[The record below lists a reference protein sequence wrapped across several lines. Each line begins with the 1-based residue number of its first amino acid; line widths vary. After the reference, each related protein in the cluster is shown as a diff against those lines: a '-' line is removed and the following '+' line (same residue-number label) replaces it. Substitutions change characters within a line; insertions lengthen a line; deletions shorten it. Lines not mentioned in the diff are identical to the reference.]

1 MNPSDA
7 GTSDTDVVQEVIKE
21 IAQYH
26 PLDSNSFKVVFLSE
40 ADSLSRN
47 AQHALRR
54 TMEKYMSSCRI
65 IMCCE
70 SLNKIISPLRSR
82 CLAIRVPAPTEEEVC
97 KVLTKVGE
105 KENFRVNAQLATKVT
120 RHSERNLRRALLLL
134 ETCKVQVSRSDIC
147 RRTDRSGSGR
157 VCRTALQIQA
167 SCPFLIGKGSPRS
180 LPRTFVRSSRRRC
193 FCRQGAISMSCWP
206 TVFHRT

>member
-7 GTSDTDVVQEVIKE
+7 GTSDTDVVQEIIKE

-65 IMCCE
+65 VLCCE
-70 SLNKIISPLRSR
+70 SLNKIIQPLRSR
-82 CLAIRVPAPTEEEVC
+82 CLAIRVSAPTEEEVC

-105 KENFRVNAQLATKVT
+105 KENFRVNADFATRVS

-134 ETCKVQVSRSDIC
+134 ETCKVQVSLSV
-147 RRTDRSGSGR
+147 TFFS
-157 VCRTALQIQA
+157 
-167 SCPFLIGKGSPRS
+167 FSP
-180 LPRTFVRSSRRRC
+180 
-193 FCRQGAISMSCWP
+193 I
-206 TVFHRT
+206 